1 MFKKNKTMQDIRGD
15 LKVYKKEDIAMQY
28 FNMALTEYVKNMNMF
43 AVIHLAGAAEEM
55 LGEIVKINNKENALK
70 RHQSSLRRWW
80 KIIGKSTPGNS
91 ELNNHILN
99 TKNSIKHINGNDD
112 LEIEVDLYKEA
123 KEIIGRT
130 IENFNQIPS
139 LQQSPELLAY
149 YQHEK
154 K

>member
-1 MFKKNKTMQDIRGD
+1 MQDIRGD
-15 LKVYKKEDIAMQY
+15 IKLYEKEDIAMQY
-28 FNMALTEYVKNMNMF
+28 FNLALSEYVNNKNIF

-55 LGEIVKINNKENALK
+55 FGDIVSINNGENALK
-70 RHQSSLRRWW
+70 RSQRWLRSWY

-91 ELNNHILN
+91 ELNKHILN
-99 TKNSIKHINGNDD
+99 VKNGIKHINDGND
-112 LEIEVDLYKEA
+112 LEIEMDLYKEA
-123 KEIIGRT
+123 KQVIRRS

-154 K
+154 T